1 MTAHASIASNSVR
14 ELNEQKLTTKNK
26 HQNTKMKTHLKK
38 LAVCASL
45 AALSTVSSPAQYLLG
60 GFQGAGDPTDA
71 GWINGVSANAITAD
85 SAMSFVS
92 AGVPGYAQ
100 SLQITGSGF
109 GAATLEL
116 QFSPAQIA
124 AFNANSLLSF
134 TFSVHS
140 FATSGATAGYSQI
153 YNLTLNAP
161 GYGYNNVGDG
171 GNAAATW
178 GSANFTATGN
188 TSANQNGEPNY
199 YFYSGSGLMSQ
210 TVTFNYSSILSS
222 IMAGGES
229 YLQLTFTPNNGGGAP
244 NYFYMNN
251 VTLSSVPE
259 PASLALLGLAGL
271 LGIVA
276 RHRQN

>member
-1 MTAHASIASNSVR
+1 
-14 ELNEQKLTTKNK
+14 
-26 HQNTKMKTHLKK
+26 MKTNLKT
-38 LAVCASL
+38 LAVCAGL
-45 AALSTVSSPAQYLLG
+45 VGLSVAPSPASYLLG
-60 GFQGAGDPTDA
+60 GFQGAGDATDA
-71 GWINGVSANAITAD
+71 GWVNGVGGNAITAD

-134 TFSVHS
+134 TFSVPS
-140 FATSGATAGYSQI
+140 YATSGATAGFSQI
-153 YNLTLNAP
+153 YSLNINAP

-171 GNAAATW
+171 GNAASTW

-188 TSANQNGEPNY
+188 TGANQSGEPNF
-199 YFYSGSGLMSQ
+199 YFYSGSGLMTQ
-210 TVTFNYSSILSS
+210 TVTFNYSSILPA
-222 IMAGGES
+222 IITGGES

-244 NYFYMNN
+244 DYFYMNN
-251 VTLSSVPE
+251 VTLASVPE
-259 PASLALLGLAGL
+259 PASMALLGLGGL
-271 LGIVA
+271 LGISA
-276 RHRQN
+276 MRRKH